1 MGCLFGLTYEHV
13 CGLRALGRQILQTEF
28 GDESLRHLHLNH
40 SRSELEPCIP
50 KHQLLG
56 STPKL
61 MDSFGYSFPAIRGI
75 QAQREYYVS
84 MCPLRII
91 PRLFSFDSE
100 EIPPEQRAQRNLSAD
115 RIPELK
121 QYILDNPDNYV
132 FSALTASIDAE
143 VSFDPL
149 DGEVQRLGI
158 LRVPMDARFIIN
170 DGQHRRAAI
179 EAALCDN
186 QELGSET
193 IAVVFFMDRG
203 LKRCQ
208 QMFADLNRYVVRPSL
223 SLGILYDHRD
233 SLATLTR
240 EAILGS
246 RLFLDLVEAEKS
258 SLATRSRKLF
268 TLSAFYIANKE
279 LVRGWE
285 GRSLRDAV
293 AQVRKFWEEIA
304 THIPEW
310 TLVHERKLTA
320 GEIRRDQLH
329 AHSLFLQA
337 IARMGNALLENESW
351 RAALPRLADID
362 WSRSNPL
369 WKGRALSKGTLHKTH
384 RNVILTGNA
393 IKQVMGLALTETER
407 EAEVA
412 FSKTFIS

>member
-1 MGCLFGLTYEHV
+1 
-13 CGLRALGRQILQTEF
+13 
-28 GDESLRHLHLNH
+28 
-40 SRSELEPCIP
+40 
-50 KHQLLG
+50 
-56 STPKL
+56 

-91 PRLFSFDSE
+91 PRIFSFDSE
-100 EIPPEQRAQRNLSAD
+100 EVPPELRAQRNLSED

-121 QYILDNPDNYV
+121 QYLLDNPDNYV

-143 VSFDPL
+143 IQFEAL
-149 DGEVQRLGI
+149 GEGDGQRLGV

-179 EAALCDN
+179 EAALRDN
-186 QELGSET
+186 PSLGYET

-208 QMFADLNRYVVRPSL
+208 QMFADLNRYVVRPSP

-233 SLATLTR
+233 SLSTLTR

-246 RLFLDLVEAEKS
+246 RLFRDLVETEKS
-258 SLATRSRKLF
+258 SLAARSRKLF
-268 TLSAFYIANKE
+268 TLSSFYIANKE

-285 GRSLRDAV
+285 GMALQDAV
-293 AQVRKFWEEIA
+293 GAVREFWEELA

-320 GEIRRDQLH
+320 GEARRDHLH
-329 AHSLFLQA
+329 THSLFLQA
-337 IARMGNALLENESW
+337 MGRMGHDLLENDAW
-351 RAALPRLADID
+351 RDLLSKLDQFN
-362 WSRSNPL
+362 WSRSNAV
-369 WKGRALSKGTLHKTH
+369 WEGRALSKGALHKTH
-384 RNVILTGNA
+384 RNVILTGNI
-393 IKQVMGLALTETER
+393 IKQAMGLALTELERNTEAQFLR
-407 EAEVA
+407 APND
-412 FSKTFIS
+412 